1 LNPSLSCISINRL
14 KRIVAS
20 VAKIIVAEQA
30 LSDFSAP
37 IAAWFNSLIHEVLPF
52 TCPDVDDKGRGE
64 EDGQL
69 VALNP

>member
-1 LNPSLSCISINRL
+1 
-14 KRIVAS
+14 